1 MLVLGGYM
9 IWTLNGQL
17 KEIRQFADT
26 EAKPVLP
33 VQPTADQITALRAKI
48 DAFGAAVGRN
58 EKAALNLSVEEIN
71 SLLASEPEAAPMKQN
86 AKVESI
92 GDTVKVQ
99 ISVAM
104 NGTPFSGERLYIN
117 GMADLFPEKN
127 AELGIKLLTR
137 SLTIPGKTV
146 SEGFLDHYKQNNH
159 LDTLLLDGL
168 RNSKNPAILEVLKKL
183 TTVRLEAGSAVL
195 EFSP

>member
-1 MLVLGGYM
+1 
-9 IWTLNGQL
+9 
-17 KEIRQFADT
+17 
-26 EAKPVLP
+26 
-33 VQPTADQITALRAKI
+33 
-48 DAFGAAVGRN
+48 
-58 EKAALNLSVEEIN
+58 
-71 SLLASEPEAAPMKQN
+71 
-86 AKVESI
+86 
-92 GDTVKVQ
+92 
-99 ISVAM
+99 VAM

-146 SEGFLDHYKQNNH
+146 SEGFLNHYKENNH

-183 TTVRLEAGSAVL
+183 TTVRLESGSAVL